1 MKTTKSK
8 NFAFLKKGDESS
20 FCHHLLRIYF
30 YFVTVIDAKWY
41 YWKGKHFSSMYYYV
55 YFTTYNAMY
64 VLLMH
69 IFSLKLSVSSAGF
82 LLGLWWLSC

>member
-8 NFAFLKKGDESS
+8 NFAFLKKGYESS

-41 YWKGKHFSSMYYYV
+41 
-55 YFTTYNAMY
+55 
-64 VLLMH
+64 
-69 IFSLKLSVSSAGF
+69 
-82 LLGLWWLSC
+82 